1 MVTTPKTQVS
11 GKPDVQIEDT
21 KVLINHLVVDDRD
34 LAEYLAAAED
44 QVQAIKEALRLG
56 ARILRLAGTS
66 GDVEMVKR
74 QFDGM
79 ITDLTGKVDKV
90 LLEAKESLGRRLTQF
105 GTDELQVSLRSHRKE
120 LNDELV
126 RLFGPESANSVQK
139 QIDKMLQ
146 EQGKTYV
153 EALTQLLEQTD
164 DPDNPFCKLREELK
178 GKAEE
183 AVKEV
188 RDLRDKVLEVVSAA
202 KATDAEA
209 EKGTAKGRTYQQL
222 VFEHVSDIARHFG
235 DTAIDVAD
243 QPGLRGQSKAGD
255 AVVEINPLESSGSS
269 LNLVFEAKN
278 QSGVSIPK
286 LLRELEEAKENR
298 AAASAV
304 AVFSSASIIPA
315 GVGLWRDYPGR
326 RFACVLD
333 KEAPEAIMLEFTY
346 RVARFEA
353 LRAIAPVERKLDIAG
368 IRSVIQSVRTRVGQ
382 LQQMKTKLTGASGAI
397 EEVQRLVDEHRKG
410 IRHDL
415 EQFDDLLAMGGEE
428 PEEPRT
434 QDREQE
440 GEHKED
446 EQS

>member
-1 MVTTPKTQVS
+1 MVSTHDTHV
-11 GKPDVQIEDT
+11 GDKPDVQIEDGT
-21 KVLINHLVVDDRD
+21 VRIKELAIDDRD
-34 LAEYLAAAED
+34 LAEYLATAED
-44 QVQAIKEALRLG
+44 QVQAVVEALRLG

-74 QFDGM
+74 QFEGM

-120 LNDELV
+120 LSDELV

-139 QIDKMLQ
+139 QIDKMLE
-146 EQGKTYV
+146 EQGKTYAQ
-153 EALTQLLEQTD
+153 ALAHLLERTD
-164 DPDNPFCKLREELK
+164 DPSNPLYKLREELK
-178 GKAEE
+178 AKAEE

-188 RDLRDKVLEVVSAA
+188 RNLQTEVLKIVAEA
-202 KATDAEA
+202 KGVAVEA
-209 EKGTAKGRTYQQL
+209 EKGTAKGRTYQEL

-235 DTAIDVAD
+235 DTAINVAD
-243 QPGLRGQSKAGD
+243 QPGLKGQSKAGD
-255 AVVEINPLESSGSS
+255 VVVEINPLESSNSS
-269 LNLVFEAKN
+269 LNIVFEAKN
-278 QSGVSIPK
+278 QAGVSIPK

-298 AAASAV
+298 GAASAV
-304 AVFSSASIIPA
+304 GVFSSAGIVPA

-333 KEAPEAIMLEFTY
+333 KEAPEAIMIEFTY

-353 LRAIAPVERKLDIAG
+353 LRAIAPVERKLDIAAV
-368 IRSVIQSVRTRVGQ
+368 RNVIQSVRTRVGQ

-397 EEVQRLVDEHRKG
+397 EEVQRLIDDHRKE

-415 EQFDDLLAMGGEE
+415 EQFDDLLAAGGEE
-428 PEEPRT
+428 PEQPSTRDG
-434 QDREQE
+434 QRE
-440 GEHKED
+440 GETK
-446 EQS
+446 